1 MFYFSK
7 IFLKLLRMNNKF
19 IYSLAFLFILLSAT
33 SAYFL
38 EKETFGSIFNLRPR
52 SAEY

>member
-19 IYSLAFLFILLSAT
+19 IYSLAFLLSFYLP
-33 SAYFL
+33 SVL
-38 EKETFGSIFNLRPR
+38 IC
-52 SAEY
+52 